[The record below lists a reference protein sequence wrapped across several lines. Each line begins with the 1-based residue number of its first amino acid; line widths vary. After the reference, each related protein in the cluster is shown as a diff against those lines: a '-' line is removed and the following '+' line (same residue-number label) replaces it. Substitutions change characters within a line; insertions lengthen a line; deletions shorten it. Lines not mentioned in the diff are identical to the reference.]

1 MRAVPVRSDP
11 AVLAVGAGFFLTGVV
26 SVLLGPIIP
35 ELRADWGV
43 TRSQV
48 ASLFVAQFVASSLGA
63 VLSGFHLR
71 RSLIAGYGLI
81 ATGLAGF
88 AAGGWPLARPAM
100 AVTGFG
106 LGLAIAA
113 SNLWTAHRY
122 PERRGASL
130 ATLNLL
136 WGLGAVS
143 CPLLVAAARG
153 HLPVAATL
161 GLLAIPA
168 ALACAALLGILGFG
182 GSVAARRATADAGG
196 GAGASI
202 GLLAV
207 VATMLFVYV
216 GVENAVGGWLVT
228 LSDELGGERAVV
240 SLVIGSGFWGAI
252 LVGRAGTP
260 WVLRHLSE
268 TALFRTCL
276 ALAAFGT
283 LLLVLSGSRV
293 AMASGAVATGLG
305 MAPLFPLTVSILAAA
320 TAGTRSRTAGWVLA
334 CGGLG
339 GAALPWLTGQVT
351 GASGTLRHGFV
362 VPLAGLIVLTA
373 LHGAQRSLDA
383 G

>member
-1 MRAVPVRSDP
+1 MRPAPGLSDP
-11 AVLAVGAGFFLTGVV
+11 AGLAVGAGFFLTGVV

-35 ELRADWGV
+35 ELRAEWGV
-43 TRSQV
+43 SRSQV

-63 VLSGFHLR
+63 VVSSFHLR
-71 RSLIAGYGLI
+71 RSLIVGYGLI
-81 ATGLAGF
+81 AAGLAGL
-88 AAGGWPLARPAM
+88 AVGGWPLARPAM
-100 AVTGFG
+100 AVTGVG

-130 ATLNLL
+130 ASLNLL
-136 WGLGAVS
+136 WGLGAVI
-143 CPLLVAAARG
+143 CPLLVAAVRG
-153 HLPVAATL
+153 LVPVAATL

-168 ALACAALLGILGFG
+168 AASCVALLSILGFG
-182 GSVAARRATADAGG
+182 GSVAKRPATADAGR

-202 GLLAV
+202 GFLAV

-228 LSDELGGERAVV
+228 LSDDLGGERAIV

-260 WVLRHLSE
+260 WVLRFLDE
-268 TALFRTCL
+268 AALYRVCL
-276 ALAAFGT
+276 GLAAFGT
-283 LLLVLSGSRV
+283 LLLVVSGSRV
-293 AMASGAVATGLG
+293 AVASGAVAAGLG

-351 GASGTLRHGFV
+351 GASGALRHGFV
-362 VPLAGLIVLTA
+362 VPLAGLVVLTA
-373 LHGAQRSLDA
+373 LHGAQRSLDT